1 MSEYLR
7 EGRRVIGATAKPLYV
22 IGGKAGGLDRRVNPV
37 GLRKGT
43 FPPGTGEE
51 LLPPPAGGPPP
62 SRREVFGE
70 GCEGG
75 RRNGQVSLRG
85 AKGDRGDR
93 KAPIC
98 NRPQGRRT

>member
-1 MSEYLR
+1 M
-7 EGRRVIGATAKPLYV
+7 IGATAKPLYT

-70 GCEGG
+70 RCGGTEERSSFFERGEG
-75 RRNGQVSLRG
+75 
-85 AKGDRGDR
+85 
-93 KAPIC
+93 
-98 NRPQGRRT
+98 

>member
-1 MSEYLR
+1 M
-7 EGRRVIGATAKPLYV
+7 IGATAKPLYA

-51 LLPPPAGGPPP
+51 LLPPGTGEELLPPPAGGPPP

-70 GCEGG
+70 GDGG
-75 RRNGQVSLRG
+75 TCSAGL
-85 AKGDRGDR
+85 GD
-93 KAPIC
+93 
-98 NRPQGRRT
+98 

>member
-1 MSEYLR
+1 MRGLL
-7 EGRRVIGATAKPLYV
+7 PLS
-22 IGGKAGGLDRRVNPV
+22 AGG
-37 GLRKGT
+37 
-43 FPPGTGEE
+43 E

-70 GCEGG
+70 GVRGNE
-75 RRNGQVSLRG
+75 QVSLRG

-98 NRPQGRRT
+98 NRRQGWKP